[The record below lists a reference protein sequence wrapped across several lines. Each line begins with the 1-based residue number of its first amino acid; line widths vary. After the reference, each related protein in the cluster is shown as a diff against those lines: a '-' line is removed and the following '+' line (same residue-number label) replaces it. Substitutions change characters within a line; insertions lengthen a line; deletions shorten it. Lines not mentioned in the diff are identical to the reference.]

1 MSFGWGRVSGGRGRG
16 RKGEHFFPDFVGNLG
31 VSASCGYFPNASTM
45 EASAFKGA
53 ARIAVAS
60 KLHPALIEGDR
71 IILFIFL

>member
-1 MSFGWGRVSGGRGRG
+1 
-16 RKGEHFFPDFVGNLG
+16 
-31 VSASCGYFPNASTM
+31 M